1 MFDAAWTTAYNRL
14 HSSLLRFHAFMMG
27 PRNQQMRPDV
37 EAAVRSEALLTSFK
51 ESTKTMSG
59 TLKMRIL
66 ALSLGLTTLFTAAAL
81 AQAAS
86 AGKAPASAPASAEP
100 AATKIGIVN
109 IQDAIFASNEG
120 KKEVDALQQKFNP
133 KQAELKNLNDEVE
146 NLKKQFQAQSDKLND
161 EQRASRAKEIEAK
174 QKTLQRNYEDA
185 QTEFQQAEQEVLN
198 RIGGKML
205 TVLEKY
211 AKANGYAVVLDVSNP
226 QTPVLWASQGTVI
239 TKELVDAFNAE
250 NPAAAP
256 AAKPA
261 GAAATPA
268 RPVAPRPAPAATP
281 KKP

>member
-1 MFDAAWTTAYNRL
+1 
-14 HSSLLRFHAFMMG
+14 
-27 PRNQQMRPDV
+27 
-37 EAAVRSEALLTSFK
+37 
-51 ESTKTMSG
+51 MSG

-146 NLKKQFQAQSDKLND
+146 NLKKQFQAQGDKLND
-161 EQRASRAKEIEAK
+161 EQRASRAKEIELK

-239 TKELVDAFNAE
+239 TKELVEAFNAA
-250 NPAAAP
+250 NPAVAP

-261 GAAATPA
+261 AGAGATPA
-268 RPVAPRPAPAATP
+268 RPAAPHPAPAATP